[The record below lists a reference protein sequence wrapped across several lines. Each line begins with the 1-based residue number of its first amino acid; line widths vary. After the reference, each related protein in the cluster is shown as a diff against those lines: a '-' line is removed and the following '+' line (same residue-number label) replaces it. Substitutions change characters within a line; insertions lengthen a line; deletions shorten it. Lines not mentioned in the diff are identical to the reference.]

1 MRKEVNDMRYEKP
14 KISDLANAVTVI
26 QASQSLLPTKED
38 GPTDGIKPDMTTVS
52 AYVAD
57 E

>member
-1 MRKEVNDMRYEKP
+1 MRYTKP
-14 KISDLANAVTVI
+14 EISDLSNAVTAV
-26 QASQSLLPTKED
+26 QASQSLLPKKED

-52 AYVAD
+52 AYIAD